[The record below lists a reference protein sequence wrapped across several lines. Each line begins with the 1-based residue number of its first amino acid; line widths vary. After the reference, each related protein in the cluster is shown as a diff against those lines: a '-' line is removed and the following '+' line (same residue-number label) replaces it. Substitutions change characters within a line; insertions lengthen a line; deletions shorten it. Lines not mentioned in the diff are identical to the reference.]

1 MWFPLEGEIAHFNL
15 SFGIKFLAFRS
26 RTPAAAI
33 VRRPARPQNARAFRP
48 LSTAEHIAPAVEY
61 EVPPRDRAV
70 RQLSGI
76 LSVFGFVLSGP
87 GLDGAGYAVMKYRWL

>member
-1 MWFPLEGEIAHFNL
+1 MWVPLEGEIAHFNL

-26 RTPAAAI
+26 GTPAAAI

-61 EVPPRDRAV
+61 EVPPGDCAV
-70 RQLSGI
+70 WQFCVI
-76 LSVFGFVLSGP
+76 LSGP
-87 GLDGAGYAVMKYRWL
+87 GLNGVGSPVMKYH